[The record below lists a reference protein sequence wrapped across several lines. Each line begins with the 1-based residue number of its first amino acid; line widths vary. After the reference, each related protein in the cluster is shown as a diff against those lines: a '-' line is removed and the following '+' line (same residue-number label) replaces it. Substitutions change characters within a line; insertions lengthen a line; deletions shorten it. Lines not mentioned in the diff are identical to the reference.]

1 MTSAWVDRWV
11 TGWCGSRQMPR
22 RRDGDSWL
30 VGVGTE
36 DRSQERVAPAT
47 ASIAEVRRLVTAT
60 AAPDVWLTLV
70 GELDASTRDA
80 VAVLDPAN
88 TSECMMSTDIR
99 PGIVPT
105 EVAIEQ
111 DGSVAYARI
120 HVDGEL
126 AARGQVA
133 VNAGDAVFDR
143 IRTTS
148 AFQRRG
154 LGRLTMTGLAAWA
167 AEQQATTGILVA
179 SASGR
184 KLYESLGWIQVAP
197 IAMFRGRGDERLA
210 P

>member
-11 TGWCGSRQMPR
+11 TGWCISRQMQR
-22 RRDGDSWL
+22 CRDGDSWL
-30 VGVGTE
+30 VEVGAD
-36 DRSQERVAPAT
+36 DRSQERIVST
-47 ASIAEVRRLVTAT
+47 ASLTEVDRLVAAT
-60 AAPDVWLTLV
+60 SAPDVWLTLV
-70 GELDASTRDA
+70 GELDASMRDA

-88 TSECMMSTDIR
+88 TSECMMSAYIQ

-111 DGSVAYARI
+111 DGAVAYARI

-133 VNAGDAVFDR
+133 VDAGDAVFDR

-154 LGRLTMTGLAAWA
+154 LGRLVMTGLTAWA
-167 AEQQATTGILVA
+167 AERQATTGILVA

-184 KLYESLGWIQVAP
+184 KLYESLGWSQVAP
-197 IAMFRGRGDERLA
+197 IAMFRGRGDERG
-210 P
+210 